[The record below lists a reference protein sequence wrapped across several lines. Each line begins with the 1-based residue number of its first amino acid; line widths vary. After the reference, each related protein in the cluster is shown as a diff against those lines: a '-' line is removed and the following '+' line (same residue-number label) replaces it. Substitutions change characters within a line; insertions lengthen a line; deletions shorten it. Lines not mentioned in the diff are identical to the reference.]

1 VLHGIIL
8 LWFLTPALV
17 APALMAWQQ
26 GQAAFTPAQ
35 GLAALGIVFAAFVK
49 GVTGMGFPVIG
60 APIAA
65 LFLDPQTTVVAIT
78 IPAFVMNVIQAFQ
91 GGVSLALVRR
101 LLPVFLVLVPSAIA
115 GTIMLA
121 RVSGSILMFLLGLM
135 ITVYAV
141 VALWRLRLVV
151 PPAHEGWVGALTGLC
166 SGVIGGA
173 TSIFA
178 PPVVMYLTALQLPKA
193 AFVSTTAVCLLVG
206 QIPHLVSLVS
216 LRLLTAPR
224 LGMAALFCGLSA
236 VGFLLGV
243 RLQRIISQPRFA
255 KVVLVTLLGVGLSLL
270 HSGVMGW
277 R

>member
-1 VLHGIIL
+1 MLH
-8 LWFLTPALV
+8 V
-17 APALMAWQQ
+17 AIPV
-26 GQAAFTPAQ
+26 AFTPAHA
-35 GLAALGIVFAAFVK
+35 LAAVGIVLAAFVK

-91 GGVSLALVRR
+91 GGVSGALVRR
-101 LLPVFLVLVPSAIA
+101 LLPVFVVLIPSAIA
-115 GTIMLA
+115 GTIVLA
-121 RVSGSILMFLLGLM
+121 RVSASMLMFLLGLL

-151 PPAHEGWVGALTGLC
+151 PPAHERWVGALTGLC

-178 PPVVMYLTALQLPKA
+178 PPVVMYLTALQLPKE
-193 AFVSTTAVCLLVG
+193 AFVATTAICLLVG
-206 QIPHLVSLVS
+206 QIPHLASLVS

-224 LGMAALFCGLSA
+224 LSMAALFCGLSA
-236 VGFLLGV
+236 FGFLLGV
-243 RLQRIISQPRFA
+243 RLRRTISQARFA

-270 HSGVMGW
+270 RSGVMGW

>member
-151 PPAHEGWVGALTGLC
+151 PPAHE
-166 SGVIGGA
+166 
-173 TSIFA
+173 
-178 PPVVMYLTALQLPKA
+178 A
-193 AFVSTTAVCLLVG
+193 ASWTHF
-206 QIPHLVSLVS
+206 
-216 LRLLTAPR
+216 
-224 LGMAALFCGLSA
+224 LF
-236 VGFLLGV
+236 
-243 RLQRIISQPRFA
+243 
-255 KVVLVTLLGVGLSLL
+255 
-270 HSGVMGW
+270 
-277 R
+277 

>member
-1 VLHGIIL
+1 
-8 LWFLTPALV
+8 
-17 APALMAWQQ
+17 
-26 GQAAFTPAQ
+26 
-35 GLAALGIVFAAFVK
+35 
-49 GVTGMGFPVIG
+49 MGFPVIG

-193 AFVSTTAVCLLVG
+193 VFVSTTAVCLLVG